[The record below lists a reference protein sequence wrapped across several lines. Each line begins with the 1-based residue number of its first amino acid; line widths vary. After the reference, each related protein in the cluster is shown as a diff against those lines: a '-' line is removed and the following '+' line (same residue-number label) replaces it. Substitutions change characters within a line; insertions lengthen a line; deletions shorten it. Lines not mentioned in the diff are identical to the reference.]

1 VDMLQDEIVSCVG
14 NYFIMGSLT
23 LNSLS
28 GLCFEWVLVVKI
40 GWSGLCFNGLYQ
52 CISSQNVGGL
62 KVVCTQWPLRIKCNL
77 FKDDYLCFGYYYI
90 MFLLSCLIVGK
101 YGQTQQYFCAFG
113 M

>member
-1 VDMLQDEIVSCVG
+1 MWDEEFSIFSTWIPILSVEIQKYLNYQLFQSDLDMNMLQDEIVSCAG

-28 GLCFEWVLVVKI
+28 GLCFEWVLVVKL

-62 KVVCTQWPLRIKCNL
+62 
-77 FKDDYLCFGYYYI
+77 
-90 MFLLSCLIVGK
+90 
-101 YGQTQQYFCAFG
+101 
-113 M
+113 